1 MTKAGETVRL
11 TTGQLAKVVR
21 YGGARP
27 STLRVCSGDCDGLGY
42 IVGMVW
48 KVEGT
53 THRYTQGLISCPKC
67 QMTGRC
73 SLWETFLRVPE
84 WFEDTVVFITSNLSG
99 NMGGNRIRYIWTL
112 VEASFVWDVKH
123 FFD

>member
-1 MTKAGETVRL
+1 MKKSGETVRL

-21 YGGARP
+21 YGGAKP
-27 STLRVCSGDCDGLGY
+27 STLRVCSGDCDGLGFIDGY
-42 IVGMVW
+42 PHGYKGFILCTNCKG
-48 KVEGT
+48 
-53 THRYTQGLISCPKC
+53 
-67 QMTGRC
+67 TGRC

-84 WFEDTVVFITSNLSG
+84 WFEDTVVFITSNLSRK
-99 NMGGNRIRYIWTL
+99 MGGNRIRYIWTL